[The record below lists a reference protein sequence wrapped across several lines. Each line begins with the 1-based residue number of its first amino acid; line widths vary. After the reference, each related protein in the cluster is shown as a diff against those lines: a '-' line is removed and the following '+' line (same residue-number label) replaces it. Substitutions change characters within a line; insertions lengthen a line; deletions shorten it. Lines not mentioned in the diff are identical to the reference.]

1 MGTKGDYAASVI
13 ERENPEV
20 TAAVIV
26 VQTPVPFEYNIRC
39 NRVWVWVDKKV
50 DGTVVVVPI
59 VEISCC
65 RKVVQLL
72 SEADTVA

>member
-1 MGTKGDYAASVI
+1 MSFICSGKTSWPELVGTKGDYAASVI
-13 ERENPEV
+13 ERENPGV

-26 VQTPVPFEYNIRC
+26 VRSPVPFEYNIRC

-59 VEISCC
+59 VG
-65 RKVVQLL
+65 
-72 SEADTVA
+72 